1 MKKSSKVSDLLESKG
16 DIVSTIKPSDT
27 VATLSQRLRDEQVG
41 ALIVSRDGSSLDGI
55 ISERDIAYAL
65 STYLD
70 ELHAMPVSD
79 LMTRTVISCAPSDKL
94 TDAARIMR
102 ENRIR
107 HLPVTDGKT
116 LLGVIGMRDILIQ
129 RMDDIRQTTKKVT
142 HLVSTNA

>member
-1 MKKSSKVSDLLESKG
+1 M
-16 DIVSTIKPSDT
+16 
-27 VATLSQRLRDEQVG
+27 
-41 ALIVSRDGSSLDGI
+41 
-55 ISERDIAYAL
+55 
-65 STYLD
+65 
-70 ELHAMPVSD
+70 
-79 LMTRTVISCAPSDKL
+79 

-102 ENRIR
+102 ENQIR